1 MMNLIL
7 ALKVSIYVTRIQNA
21 LATAGHLVKSAVGVW
36 GGGLYNPPARQS
48 LAGDMV
54 KPDIYETVRCNPPIE
69 RENNIIHHTGN
80 FQCVITKYSQIF
92 K

>member
-1 MMNLIL
+1 MMNPMLT
-7 ALKVSIYVTRIQNA
+7 LKVSIYVTCIQNA
-21 LATAGHLVKSAVGVW
+21 LATAGHLAKSAVGVW
-36 GGGLYNPPARQS
+36 EGLYNPPARQS

-54 KPDIYETVRCNPPIE
+54 KPDIYETVRCNPPIG